1 MENVKDVAQARG
13 SPKDCQAM
21 YGSTGDPFVYYWCSA
36 CTPSGMG
43 NFWGEHHFLV
53 PQQMWLNWNSI

>member
-1 MENVKDVAQARG
+1 MLLKFV
-13 SPKDCQAM
+13 

-53 PQQMWLNWNSI
+53 PQRMWLNWNSI